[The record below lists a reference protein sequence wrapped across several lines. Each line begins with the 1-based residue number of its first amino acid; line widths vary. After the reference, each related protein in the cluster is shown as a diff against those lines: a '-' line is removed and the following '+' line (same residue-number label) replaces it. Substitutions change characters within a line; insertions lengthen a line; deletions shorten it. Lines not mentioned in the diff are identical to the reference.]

1 MPPIVTYS
9 ETRFVKR
16 HRGTMPIILTS
27 PHDGTETLN
36 VTERTEANSPEECPG
51 FSGSRDTGTG
61 TITEGIA
68 QKILDVTGLSPY
80 VVIARFH
87 RRFIDANRDENCAFI
102 DNDAKPFYDQYHNRI
117 SGFLDQLLS
126 QNEDRGFL
134 FDIHGFGEQA
144 DDNADIALG
153 TAAGATLRPDYPRAN
168 VFRQHGLHGL
178 LSSVRRNILQP
189 SGTSPAVPIGSS
201 ITFPPIPLEFQYR
214 VSPVNSTAPEI
225 PRLNG
230 GFTVRNYSSRLNCI
244 QVEIANTIRNDVQK
258 RSFVIEDLAYAMIN
272 SVRRYAPF

>member
-1 MPPIVTYS
+1 
-9 ETRFVKR
+9 
-16 HRGTMPIILTS
+16 MPIILTS
-27 PHDGTETLN
+27 PHDGTETLS

-61 TITEGIA
+61 TITEVIA

-87 RRFIDANRDENCAFI
+87 RKFIDANRDENCAFV
-102 DNDAKPFYDQYHNRI
+102 DDDAKPFYNQYHNRI
-117 SGFLDQLLS
+117 SGYLDQLLA

-134 FDIHGFGEQA
+134 FDIHGFAEQE

-153 TAAGATLRPDYPRAN
+153 TAGGTTLRPDYPRAN
-168 VFRQHGLHGL
+168 VFMQHGLHGL
-178 LSSVRRNILQP
+178 LSSVRRQILP
-189 SGTSPAVPIGSS
+189 TRSNPIGSS
-201 ITFPPIPLEFQYR
+201 ITLPPVPQVFQYR
-214 VSPVNSTAPEI
+214 VSPVDSTAPEI

-230 GFTVRNYSSRLNCI
+230 GFTVRNYSSRLSCI
-244 QVEIANTIRNDVQK
+244 QIEIANTIRNDGQK
-258 RSFVIEDLAYAMIN
+258 RNFLIEDLAYAMVN

>member
-1 MPPIVTYS
+1 MPIVTYS
-9 ETRFVKR
+9 ETRLVKR

-27 PHDGTETLN
+27 PHDGTEALS
-36 VTERTEANSPEECPG
+36 VTERTEANSPDDCPR

-80 VVIARFH
+80 VAIARFH
-87 RRFIDANRDENCAFI
+87 RRFIDANREDNCAFV
-102 DNDAKPFYDQYHNRI
+102 DDDARPFYNQYHNRVSDYI
-117 SGFLDQLLS
+117 DQLLP

-134 FDIHGFGEQA
+134 FDIHGFAEQE
-144 DDNADIALG
+144 DDNADMALG
-153 TAAGATLRPDYPRAN
+153 TAGGSTLRPDYPRAN
-168 VFRQHGLHGL
+168 VFMQHGLHGL

-189 SGTSPAVPIGSS
+189 PSIPIGSS
-201 ITFPPIPLEFQYR
+201 ITVPPIPLEFRYR
-214 VSPVNSTAPEI
+214 VSPPNLTAPEI

-244 QVEIANTIRNDVQK
+244 QIEIANTIRNDAQK
-258 RSFVIEDLAYAMIN
+258 RNFLIEDLAYAMIN